1 MMTAIA
7 LLLMLSAQPV
17 PETVPPPPPP
27 TSAAES
33 VVSPDKGNA
42 GDALGR
48 AATRP
53 LRDLNVVKPKVPPEL
68 AAIMADPYA
77 IRSLRNCRQLNGE
90 VNRMTGLVGP
100 DVDDPALVGRK
111 GRTPAELLFDS
122 AESITGSLIP
132 GQGIIRQLT
141 GANKAARHAAAAR
154 LAGQFRRSYV
164 KGVMKARGCRLVP
177 PPAAA
182 GK

>member
-1 MMTAIA
+1 M
-7 LLLMLSAQPV
+7 LLLPVLLLLSAQAA
-17 PETVPPPPPP
+17 PPPPPP
-27 TSAAES
+27 PSNSGTEK
-33 VVSPDKGNA
+33 VMGPDKG
-42 GDALGR
+42 GVDDALGR

-77 IRSLRNCRQLNGE
+77 VKRLRTCRQLNGE

-111 GRTPAELLFDS
+111 GRSPVEQLADS
-122 AESITGSLIP
+122 AEGITGSLIP

-141 GANKAARHAAAAR
+141 GANKAARIAGAAR
-154 LAGQFRRSYV
+154 LAGQIGRSYI
-164 KGVMKARGCRLVP
+164 KGIMKARGCRLVP
-177 PPAAA
+177 APQR
-182 GK
+182 